1 MVKRSEAYVTGETLD
16 RRAGVWLAD
25 VRAKVAPRPRL
36 RLDPPRCALLVI
48 DMLRYFADP
57 RGRCFLP
64 AAAAITPR
72 VAALVGAW
80 RGHGGTV
87 VFTRHCHA
95 GAHDLGMLGRF
106 FSDHIKEGEP
116 DAEIVAALRPARG
129 ERIVRKTTYDAFAG
143 TRLAAILR
151 ASGATQVLV
160 TGVLTHMC
168 CETTARAAFCRGFE
182 VYLAVDATASSSE
195 ELHTGAILGLSDSVA
210 VPMGTREILELC
222 AAWA

>member
-1 MVKRSEAYVTGETLD
+1 MVKRSEAYVTAGTLE
-16 RRAGVWLAD
+16 RRAGRWLAD
-25 VRAKVAPRPRL
+25 VRRNVAPRPWL
-36 RLDPPRCALLVI
+36 RLDPSRCALLVV

-64 AAAAITPR
+64 AAAVITPR
-72 VAALVGAW
+72 VAALVAAW
-80 RGHGGTV
+80 RGLGAPV

-106 FSDHIKEGEP
+106 FSDHIRLGEP
-116 DAEIVAALRPARG
+116 DSEIVGDLRPQRG
-129 ERIVRKTTYDAFAG
+129 ERIVRKTTYDAFWG
-143 TRLAAILR
+143 TRLGSILR
-151 ASGATQVLV
+151 ASGAKQVLV

-168 CETTARAAFCRGFE
+168 CDTTARAAFCRGFE

-195 ELHTGAILGLSDSVA
+195 ALHTGAILGLSDGVA

-222 AAWA
+222 SAKE